1 MPWTEEPRGLQ
12 SPGSQ
17 RVGHNWSNLAC
28 MHAFLYCTRN
38 AWKAEPN
45 FLINFIFAF
54 PVLWAIGSVHLDWS
68 LVEQIDSRY
77 KYNIIWSML
86 ASLVAQLVKNP
97 PAMWETCVRSLSWE
111 DPLEKGKLP
120 TAVFWPREF
129 QGVTKTQTWLSKFHS
144 LTTYYKTLKLRVLHR
159 ELGETEMRKHVQWIH
174 CS

>member
-1 MPWTEEPRGLQ
+1 MATQSDIPVWRIPWTEEPRGLQ

-38 AWKAEPN
+38 AWKAELN

-54 PVLWAIGSVHLDWS
+54 PVLWAIESVHLDWS
-68 LVEQIDSRY
+68 LVELINSRY
-77 KYNIIWSML
+77 KDNSIWGML

-97 PAMWETCVRSLSWE
+97 PAMWETSVRSLSWE
-111 DPLEKGKLP
+111 DPLEKWKLP

-129 QGVTKTQTWLSKFHS
+129 HGFYSPWGHKDSDMTEQIS
-144 LTTYYKTLKLRVLHR
+144 LTHYLLQNF
-159 ELGETEMRKHVQWIH
+159 ET
-174 CS
+174 